1 MSEGS
6 PKKTRAVESVWE
18 YPRPPLLVPCSAHV
32 RVIYHSPEQKGED
45 VVVAD
50 THKAIRVL
58 ETSHPPTYY
67 IPSEDVKKEL
77 LRESSTKK
85 PTMCEWKGCA
95 SYYDLL
101 LQLAAPPA
109 AGSQSAAVMEKAG
122 VAWTYKSPSNPAF
135 LPLANY
141 ISFYPVSPLRCFVDD
156 EEVQA
161 QQGNFYGGWITSEI
175 TGGAKGFKGGPGT
188 LGW

>member
-1 MSEGS
+1 M
-6 PKKTRAVESVWE
+6 R
-18 YPRPPLLVPCSAHV
+18 R
-32 RVIYHSPEQKGED
+32 
-45 VVVAD
+45 
-50 THKAIRVL
+50 
-58 ETSHPPTYY
+58 YY

-141 ISFYPVSPLRCFVDD
+141 ISFYPVSPLRCVRPFLSP
-156 EEVQA
+156 
-161 QQGNFYGGWITSEI
+161 IPSPI
-175 TGGAKGFKGGPGT
+175 P
-188 LGW
+188 LGVLHHGMPI